1 MTSTKE
7 VTASTRMERQED
19 LRSAR
24 QLVASNTSRLHMDQ
38 VDNNDQP
45 QADTVAWSSAQSTT
59 ATAMGH
65 RTHQASIQTS

>member
-7 VTASTRMERQED
+7 VTASTRMEHQED
-19 LRSAR
+19 LRSAP
-24 QLVASNTSRLHMDQ
+24 QLAASNTSRLHMDQ

-45 QADTVAWSSAQSTT
+45 QADTVAWSSARSIT
-59 ATAMGH
+59 ATAMEH